1 MDTRDDIE
9 DRSNFD
15 IISGIVNDNY
25 QRFTAGT
32 HKDSEDKIETG
43 IGESSRGGAGTSRI

>member
-1 MDTRDDIE
+1 MDNKRDDIE
-9 DRSNFD
+9 DISNFD

-32 HKDSEDKIETG
+32 HKENVDEVEN
-43 IGESSRGGAGTSRI
+43 